1 MVDHSVPSDILD
13 DLSSRFIINVPEEE
27 RKDLVRICFQIE
39 LAHWFY
45 LDFYCTDENPKL
57 RRCSMREFATH
68 IFFHVPFL
76 KPHVANIDN
85 ILEQWREYKQNVP
98 TFGAIVLNEDLTK
111 VLLVQS
117 YWAKNSWS
125 FPKGK
130 VNEDEDP
137 SHCAVREV
145 LEETG
150 FDISNLIDEN
160 EYIESVINE
169 QLLRLYI
176 ICGVQKD
183 TKFQPKT
190 RKEIKNV
197 EWFSLADLP
206 NNKKDMTPK
215 AKIGVGPNAFFMVI
229 PFVRRMRRWIQEKH
243 LREKNINTVRRHRH
257 KSLGDVETV
266 SKGKRQQQQQQQL
279 LLLLPH
285 SAQGDVLSFKDFK
298 NFRQSNTSPARSR
311 RSMYD
316 NKNAVS
322 KAAIKRN
329 LFGEQNED
337 ETSTALAKQLMDSPQ
352 SQQTCAS
359 LMDPAIQSVK
369 CNEFNEK
376 AKAFVN
382 GIKVFPH
389 REHQSAEISDGDMK
403 VLLLG
408 KAASILPTDLK
419 TASSSFGATDYTAR
433 FLPTED
439 FRAQKH
445 STQLCSIIWEH
456 FKFDKQAILN
466 CL

>member
-1 MVDHSVPSDILD
+1 MVEQTLPSDILD

-57 RRCSMREFATH
+57 RPCSMREFATR
-68 IFFHVPFL
+68 IFFHIPFL

-117 YWAKNSWS
+117 YWAKSSWG

-137 SHCAVREV
+137 THCAVREV

-169 QLLRLYI
+169 HLVRLYI

-183 TKFQPKT
+183 TKFQPRT
-190 RKEIKNV
+190 RNEIKNV

-215 AKIGVGPNAFFMVI
+215 LRTGVGPNAFFMVI
-229 PFVRRMRRWIQEKH
+229 PFVRRMRRWVQVKN
-243 LREKNINTVRRHRH
+243 LREKNANGNTVRRYRHR
-257 KSLGDVETV
+257 SVGDVESM
-266 SKGKRQQQQQQQL
+266 SKSKRQHQM
-279 LLLLPH
+279 
-285 SAQGDVLSFKDFK
+285 LSQSVQNEMPSYKEFK
-298 NFRQSNTSPARSR
+298 NSRQSNTSPARSR
-311 RSMYD
+311 RGIYD
-316 NKNAVS
+316 NKNITS
-322 KAAIKRN
+322 KMTIKRN
-329 LFGEQNED
+329 LFGERDED
-337 ETSTALAKQLMDSPQ
+337 ESSPVLAKQLTDSPQ
-352 SQQTCAS
+352 GPQSCAF
-359 LMDPAIQSVK
+359 LIDPAIQSVK
-369 CNEFNEK
+369 CNDFSYKVEDKKLKDNTYKSHESQKELLEK
-376 AKAFVN
+376 N
-382 GIKVFPH
+382 IK
-389 REHQSAEISDGDMK
+389 S
-403 VLLLG
+403 
-408 KAASILPTDLK
+408 LPNNMQTDLK
-419 TASSSFGATDYTAR
+419 TIPSSFTAVDSNISL
-433 FLPTED
+433 FTAKTNIKTQGYSTELN
-439 FRAQKH
+439 AM
-445 STQLCSIIWEH
+445 TWMH
-456 FKFDKQAILN
+456 FTFDKQAILN
-466 CL
+466 CF

>member
-1 MVDHSVPSDILD
+1 MTEHSIPSDILD

-57 RRCSMREFATH
+57 RPCSMREFATH
-68 IFFHVPFL
+68 IFHHIPFL

-85 ILEQWREYKQNVP
+85 ILDQWREYKQNVP

-117 YWAKNSWS
+117 YWAKSSWS

-169 QLLRLYI
+169 QLVRLYI
-176 ICGVQKD
+176 ISGVQKD

-215 AKIGVGPNAFFMVI
+215 VKTGVGPNAFFMVI

-243 LREKNINTVRRHRH
+243 LREKNVNTVRRHRH
-257 KSLGDVETV
+257 RSLGDVETV
-266 SKGKRQQQQQQQL
+266 SKNKRQQQPLSHFIQNDI
-279 LLLLPH
+279 
-285 SAQGDVLSFKDFK
+285 ASFKDVK
-298 NFRQSNTSPARSR
+298 NFRQSNTSPARNR
-311 RSMYD
+311 RGIYD
-316 NKNAVS
+316 NKNVIS

-329 LFGEQNED
+329 LFGEQTED
-337 ETSTALAKQLMDSPQ
+337 ETAILAKQLTDSPQ
-352 SQQTCAS
+352 GQQPCTF

-369 CNEFNEK
+369 CNDFSYKAQASTNEIKDQASDDLEDREFFKGNIKSLLFDK
-376 AKAFVN
+376 ATNKL
-382 GIKVFPH
+382 
-389 REHQSAEISDGDMK
+389 Q
-403 VLLLG
+403 
-408 KAASILPTDLK
+408 TDLK
-419 TASSSFGATDYTAR
+419 TIPSPFMIMNRRSSR
-433 FLPTED
+433 FLSDNYVETQQRSTEL
-439 FRAQKH
+439 
-445 STQLCSIIWEH
+445 SSVIWAH
-456 FKFDKQAILN
+456 FKFDKEAILN

>member
-1 MVDHSVPSDILD
+1 MADHSLPSDILD

-57 RRCSMREFATH
+57 RPCGMREFATH
-68 IFFHVPFL
+68 IFSHIPFL

-117 YWAKNSWS
+117 YWAKNSWG

-169 QLLRLYI
+169 QLVRLYI

-190 RKEIKNV
+190 RKEIKSV

-206 NNKKDMTPK
+206 NKKDMTPK
-215 AKIGVGPNAFFMVI
+215 VRTRVGPNAFFMVV

-243 LREKNINTVRRHRH
+243 LREKNINTIRRHRH
-257 KSLGDVETV
+257 RSLGDVETV
-266 SKGKRQQQQQQQL
+266 SKNKRQT
-279 LLLLPH
+279 LPH
-285 SAQGDVLSFKDFK
+285 SAQNDIPSFKDVK
-298 NFRQSNTSPARSR
+298 IFRQSNTSPARNR
-311 RSMYD
+311 RSMHD
-316 NKNAVS
+316 NKSVIS
-322 KAAIKRN
+322 KATIKRN
-329 LFGEQNED
+329 LFGDQNED
-337 ETSTALAKQLMDSPQ
+337 ETSAVLAKQLTDSPQ
-352 SQQTCAS
+352 SQEPCTF

-369 CNEFNEK
+369 CNEFSYK
-376 AKAFVN
+376 ALAKDVIDQAPQECRNIEFSERN
-382 GIKVFPH
+382 IK
-389 REHQSAEISDGDMK
+389 S
-403 VLLLG
+403 LLFD
-408 KAASILPTDLK
+408 KAANKLQTDLK
-419 TASSSFGATDYTAR
+419 TMPSPFTVMDYDTSR
-433 FLPTED
+433 IFSTNYIETKKYSTE
-439 FRAQKH
+439 F
-445 STQLCSIIWEH
+445 CSISWAH

>member
-1 MVDHSVPSDILD
+1 MVDHSIPSDILD

-27 RKDLVRICFQIE
+27 RRDLIRICFQVE

-57 RRCSMREFATH
+57 RPCSMREFTSR
-68 IFFHVPFL
+68 IFFHIPFL
-76 KPHVANIDN
+76 KPHLGNVDS
-85 ILEQWREYKQNVP
+85 ILEQWRAYKQNVP

-117 YWAKNSWS
+117 YWAKSSWS

-130 VNEDEDP
+130 VNADEDP
-137 SHCAVREV
+137 SRCAVREV

-160 EYIESVINE
+160 EYIESTINE
-169 QLLRLYI
+169 QLVRLYI

-206 NNKKDMTPK
+206 NSKKDMTPK
-215 AKIGVGPNAFFMVI
+215 LKTGVGPNAFFMVI

-243 LREKNINTVRRHRH
+243 LRDKNTNAIRRHRH
-257 KSLGDVETV
+257 KSVGDVESV
-266 SKGKRQQQQQQQL
+266 PKNKRQ
-279 LLLLPH
+279 LLPN
-285 SAQGDVLSFKDFK
+285 SVQSDVPSFKDMK
-298 NFRQSNTSPARSR
+298 NFRQSNTSPARNR
-311 RSMYD
+311 RIHEC
-316 NKNAVS
+316 KNVMS

-329 LFGEQNED
+329 LFGDQNED
-337 ETSTALAKQLMDSPQ
+337 ETSAVLAKQLTDSPQ
-352 SQQTCAS
+352 NQQACPF

-369 CNEFNEK
+369 CNEFSYK
-376 AKAFVN
+376 AQVLAKDQASQEPRNPKFPDGN
-382 GIKVFPH
+382 IK
-389 REHQSAEISDGDMK
+389 S
-403 VLLLG
+403 LLFG
-408 KAASILPTDLK
+408 KAANKLQTDLK
-419 TASSSFGATDYTAR
+419 VIPSPFTVMTNSASR
-433 FLPTED
+433 FFPIDKIE
-439 FRAQKH
+439 AQEH
-445 STQLCSIIWEH
+445 SMECCSMIWAN
-456 FKFDKQAILN
+456 FKFDKQAILD

>member
-1 MVDHSVPSDILD
+1 MNDIF
-13 DLSSRFIINVPEEE
+13 SRFIINVPEEE

-57 RRCSMREFATH
+57 RPCGMREFATH
-68 IFFHVPFL
+68 IFFHIPFL
-76 KPHVANIDN
+76 KPHVANIDS

-169 QLLRLYI
+169 QLVRLYI

-190 RKEIKNV
+190 RNEIKNV
-197 EWFSLADLP
+197 DWFSLADLP

-215 AKIGVGPNAFFMVI
+215 VKIGVGPNAFFMVI
-229 PFVRRMRRWIQEKH
+229 PFVR
-243 LREKNINTVRRHRH
+243 
-257 KSLGDVETV
+257 
-266 SKGKRQQQQQQQL
+266 
-279 LLLLPH
+279 
-285 SAQGDVLSFKDFK
+285 
-298 NFRQSNTSPARSR
+298 
-311 RSMYD
+311 
-316 NKNAVS
+316 
-322 KAAIKRN
+322 
-329 LFGEQNED
+329 
-337 ETSTALAKQLMDSPQ
+337 
-352 SQQTCAS
+352 
-359 LMDPAIQSVK
+359 
-369 CNEFNEK
+369 
-376 AKAFVN
+376 
-382 GIKVFPH
+382 
-389 REHQSAEISDGDMK
+389 
-403 VLLLG
+403 
-408 KAASILPTDLK
+408 
-419 TASSSFGATDYTAR
+419 
-433 FLPTED
+433 
-439 FRAQKH
+439 
-445 STQLCSIIWEH
+445 
-456 FKFDKQAILN
+456 
-466 CL
+466 